1 MNISRQQTSEE
12 VHDEYWTQHSQSH
25 RGGATS
31 TIINNQSSSFKG
43 ALCISEKYI
52 LMRGERSSLT

>member
-25 RGGATS
+25 RGATS

-43 ALCISEKYI
+43 ALCSSEKYI